1 MKLYG
6 KAGLLLFCILTTFV
20 SCSEE
25 LSQKIET
32 DDRMSGF
39 EEDVQDV
46 VGNANVLL
54 SEELASNLE
63 DGEVLPAD
71 LGFDSLER
79 LFPYSEKFEER
90 KRREGLHR
98 WYKASY
104 SLSENLTKT
113 PESFEGVPGIEKFVP
128 AREACQTAFFNDPKA
143 VSQWHYFN
151 DGGLS
156 SQFTAGADINVETVW
171 QDYTVGDRCVVVAV
185 IDQGVDYEHEDLAAN
200 YVGGCNFV
208 TYGKV
213 TADDHGTHV
222 AGTIAA
228 VNNNGIGVSGIA
240 GGNALEGIQGVGILS
255 CQIFSGSKST
265 QHSPEAL
272 VWAADNGAV
281 IANNSWGYVFETP
294 EASKKAVIDSD
305 LKAAI
310 DYFIK
315 YAGCDNEGNQ
325 LPDSPMKGGVV
336 IFAAGNDGWDSNPI
350 CAYEPVISVGSI
362 GPDYSRAYYSNY
374 GDWVDIAAPGGTAKL
389 SSGQVVSTFAR
400 NKYGELQGTSMACPH
415 VSGVAA
421 LIVSYHGG
429 QGFTNEMLR
438 ERLIGGARYDRLPS
452 SAKIGPLVDAL
463 GSITYGSRIAPEKVT
478 NFKIGVIGNKVTVT
492 LGVTKDEDDVKPFEY
507 IVLLSPSSA
516 SLNGIDINALP
527 EDVVMRR
534 FKTRTAQVGKV
545 FDLAVSGLEFEHD
558 YYLCIAAR
566 DYAGNLSDWSDI
578 RHVHTEANH
587 LPVIVPDQDVK
598 NIVVKSHQSV
608 ILPFHIYDPEGGELT
623 VSVSKGL
630 SGASVKRAEGGI
642 WNLSITATIANPG
655 SYSGELIATDIENMS
670 STYRIEYEI
679 LPNSAPVKLKEIGNL
694 LSSGSGMTFG
704 FDLTEYFSDP
714 DGETLTYKI
723 TEGNNMV
730 AKASLEGSVLT
741 VTTSGPGS
749 TSLTISA
756 ADGKKANAQME
767 VNIVVKDE
775 SNLVEVYP
783 VPVVTTLYV
792 RTGEPKPTDIVIQT
806 MTGHILHEE
815 KGRIIS
821 AFAPASI
828 DMSQYA
834 PGRYKVFVMID
845 GQKYDRIITKI

>member
-1 MKLYG
+1 MKPYVKTGHFLSCVLI
-6 KAGLLLFCILTTFV
+6 ALV

-25 LSQKIET
+25 LPHTATEPVNISESSKEGQYIDGK
-32 DDRMSGF
+32 
-39 EEDVQDV
+39 
-46 VGNANVLL
+46 ANVLF
-54 SEELASNLE
+54 SEELASQIENGGISPE
-63 DGEVLPAD
+63 E

-79 LFPYSEKFEER
+79 LFPHSEKFEER
-90 KRREGLHR
+90 RRREGLHR
-98 WYKASY
+98 WYKASF
-104 SLSENLTKT
+104 SIPETMTKAQENFG
-113 PESFEGVPGIEKFVP
+113 EASGIEKFVP
-128 AREACQTAFFNDPKA
+128 ARNACQAAFFNDPKA
-143 VSQWHYFN
+143 VSQWHYSN
-151 DGGLS
+151 DGSIS
-156 SQFTAGADINVETVW
+156 SEFTAGADINVETVW
-171 QDYTVGDRCVVVAV
+171 QDYTTGDRSVIVAV
-185 IDQGVDYEHEDLAAN
+185 MDQGVDYEHEDLAAN
-200 YVGGCNFV
+200 YVGGYNFV
-208 TYGKV
+208 TDGKI

-228 VNNNGIGVSGIA
+228 VNNNGAGVSGIA
-240 GGNALEGIQGVGILS
+240 GGNALEGIPGVGILS

-281 IANNSWGYVFETP
+281 IANNSWGYVFENP
-294 EASKKAVIDSD
+294 EASRKAVIDDD

-350 CAYEPVISVGSI
+350 CAYDPVISVGAI

-374 GDWVDIAAPGGTAKL
+374 GDWVDIAAPGGTAYVT
-389 SSGQVVSTFAR
+389 SGQVVSTISK
-400 NKYGELQGTSMACPH
+400 NGYGEMQGTSMACPH

-438 ERLIGGARYDRLPS
+438 ERLLGGARQGTLPS
-452 SAKIGPLVDAL
+452 ASKIGPLVDAL
-463 GSITYGSRIAPEKVT
+463 GSITYGSTIAPEKVT
-478 NFKIGVIGNKVTVT
+478 EYEIAAIGNKVTVT
-492 LGVTKDEDDVKPFEY
+492 LAVTKDEDDVKPYEY
-507 IVLLSPSSA
+507 LVLLAPSS
-516 SLNGIDINALP
+516 SHLEDIDINSLP
-527 EDVVMRR
+527 EGVAMHGFR
-534 FKTRTAQVGKV
+534 TGTAQTGKKI
-545 FDLAVSGLEFEHD
+545 DLVVRGLEFERDH
-558 YYLCIAAR
+558 YVCIAAR
-566 DYAGNLSDWSDI
+566 DYAGNISEWSETKHI
-578 RHVHTEANH
+578 RTEANN
-587 LPVIVPDQDVK
+587 LPVIIPEQEAES
-598 NIVVKSHQSV
+598 IVLKSHQSV
-608 ILPFHIYDPEGGELT
+608 ILPFHIYDPEGEEL
-623 VSVSKGL
+623 SVTLSKGL

-642 WNLSITATIANPG
+642 WNLSITASNANPG
-655 SYSGELIATDIENMS
+655 IYSGELIATDIENMS
-670 STYRIEYEI
+670 STYRIGYEI

-730 AKASLEGSVLT
+730 AKASLEGSRLT
-741 VTTSGPGS
+741 VTTTGLGS
-749 TSLTISA
+749 TTLTISA
-756 ADGKKANAQME
+756 ADGKKASAQME

-775 SNLVEVYP
+775 SNLVEIYP

-815 KGRIIS
+815 KGMETS

-834 PGRYKVFVMID
+834 PGRYKVSVMID
-845 GQKYDRIITKI
+845 GQRYDRTITKI